1 MSFKGAANSGVSS
14 AGFKAGFTAQKTAIK
29 NSSTKVA
36 KSAST
41 QSGDSTNSNNQN
53 GDAKV
58 ARSEEAQ
65 AMAYTQ
71 PGQSTKKIAKKAVN
85 GKSTAQDILN
95 RMKYGDPDKG
105 GFSPGS
111 AYGNINNFR
120 ASINDQAA
128 FQAAIKGSQ
137 ETAKAI
143 ANGINQAFS
152 GLGTLGEALVK
163 KVKGNQAGGGQQ
175 SSGGGQGGA
184 QPSGGND
191 MFSQDQM
198 LADNN
203 DMMGG
208 GGGGNA

>member
-29 NSSTKVA
+29 NSNTKVA

-41 QSGDSTNSNNQN
+41 TTNNDNQKNGDSNV
-53 GDAKV
+53 AK
-58 ARSEEAQ
+58 SEEAQ
-65 AMAYTQ
+65 AMAYSQ
-71 PGQSTKKIAKKAVN
+71 PGRSVAKSAEKAARGQSKAQN
-85 GKSTAQDILN
+85 ILN

-105 GFSPGS
+105 GVSPGS

-143 ANGINQAFS
+143 ANGIAQAFS
-152 GLGTLGEALVK
+152 GLGMVGEAIGK
-163 KVKGNQAGGGQQ
+163 KVRGDGGGQGGSQ
-175 SSGGGQGGA
+175 SSGGGQGGP
-184 QPSGGND
+184 QSSGGQD

-198 LADNN
+198 LADN
-203 DMMGG
+203 DI
-208 GGGGNA
+208 GGNGNV